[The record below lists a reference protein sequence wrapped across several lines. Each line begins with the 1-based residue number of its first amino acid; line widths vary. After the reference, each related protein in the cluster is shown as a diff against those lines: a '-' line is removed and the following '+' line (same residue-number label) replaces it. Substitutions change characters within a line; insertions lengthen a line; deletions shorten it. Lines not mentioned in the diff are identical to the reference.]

1 MVLENPDEHLI
12 HVFNS
17 TLHIAKE
24 RYALEGDSTGLSQ
37 EAYVYQYLQ
46 ASLFTISRTFK
57 DLATYENSVER
68 RNEFFIK
75 AEILNKI
82 SDELRNIK
90 EDEMEFFIVNHNDKM
105 STDIINNIRVAK
117 SRVFLTKP

>member
-1 MVLENPDEHLI
+1 MDLENPGEHLI

-57 DLATYENSVER
+57 DHATNEDSVER
-68 RNEFFIK
+68 RNEFNYFAK
-75 AEILNKI
+75 ALGGEKLERRY
-82 SDELRNIK
+82 S
-90 EDEMEFFIVNHNDKM
+90 V
-105 STDIINNIRVAK
+105 
-117 SRVFLTKP
+117 